1 MIKNPEIALLTC
13 GGKIVCRRCKAS
25 SVRTKEQ
32 CGRPAIKGKEVCQF
46 HGGRST
52 GPKNEQ
58 NKSRLRTLN
67 LKEGFYTSKAKEQER
82 IDSIKLRYI
91 EDIGYHLGIL
101 SVKTKGRK
109 PKGYTPLNLYD
120 EHQMKKAIALAFTFI

>member
-1 MIKNPEIALLTC
+1 MINNPDILLVTC

-67 LKEGFYTSKAKEQER
+67 LKEGFYTSKAKELER
-82 IDSIKLRYI
+82 VNSIKLRYI
-91 EDIGYHLGIL
+91 EDIGYHFGIL
-101 SVKTKGRK
+101 SVRTKGRK
-109 PKGYTPLNLYD
+109 PKGYIPLNLNN
-120 EHQMKKAIALAFTFI
+120 ENQMKKAIALAFAFI